1 MTKEEDTCVVSDGGG
16 AHAGDC
22 HNDNQEDK
30 EDGKNDIGQIV
41 SANDI
46 IEPKEWSWGWL
57 NNFWWNRSPPE
68 TLKTLEERFMSAIDS
83 KNEGFYVEFPGD
95 YFENP
100 NMPVRIWTRR
110 IEPSVECPEEPDVPI
125 VMVHG
130 LAAGTALFAINFDG
144 LSPYSTVY
152 AIDLPG
158 FARSSRNKFSTK
170 KGEEAKVEAQYVE
183 SLERW
188 RKALNINKMNLV
200 GHSFGGYLVTA
211 YSIKHPD
218 RVNHLILADPWGF
231 NEKPSKE
238 VLEAKY
244 GRSAV
249 FTTIFSILTHFNPL
263 AALRF
268 FGRLS
273 LRMMKNV
280 RGDLVAQNN
289 RLFPNP
295 EDNCTLDYL
304 IHSNFHSPTGEAA
317 FYVLMNSFA
326 WAKNP
331 MLNRLREL
339 KSSLPLTAI
348 YGRDSWMQSLSKEQF
363 AEARGDE
370 ENKTYNDSRLVED
383 ARHHVYA
390 RTHDFNRI
398 VLSALRRTSKQS
410 S

>member
-1 MTKEEDTCVVSDGGG
+1 
-16 AHAGDC
+16 
-22 HNDNQEDK
+22 
-30 EDGKNDIGQIV
+30 
-41 SANDI
+41 
-46 IEPKEWSWGWL
+46 
-57 NNFWWNRSPPE
+57 
-68 TLKTLEERFMSAIDS
+68 
-83 KNEGFYVEFPGD
+83 
-95 YFENP
+95 
-100 NMPVRIWTRR
+100 
-110 IEPSVECPEEPDVPI
+110 
-125 VMVHG
+125 MVHG
-130 LAAGTALFAINFDG
+130 LAAGTALFAITFDG

-170 KGEEAKVEAQYVE
+170 DESQVEAQYVE

-188 RKALNINKMNLV
+188 RNALNIEKMNLV

-211 YSIKHPD
+211 YSIKHPE
-218 RVNHLILADPWGF
+218 RVNHLVLADPWGF

-249 FTTIFSILTHFNPL
+249 FTTIFNIITRFNPL

-268 FGRLS
+268 FGRFS

-280 RGDLVAQNN
+280 RGDLIAQNS
-289 RLFPNP
+289 RLFPDP
-295 EDNCTLDYL
+295 EDNCTLEYL
-304 IHSNFHSPTGEAA
+304 VHSNFHSPTGEAA
-317 FYVLMNSFA
+317 FYTLMNSFA

-331 MLNRLREL
+331 MLYRLRDL

-370 ENKTYNDSRLVED
+370 ENKTYNDSQLVDD

-390 RTHDFNRI
+390 RTQDFNHI
-398 VLSALRRTSKQS
+398 LLSALRQTSKRS